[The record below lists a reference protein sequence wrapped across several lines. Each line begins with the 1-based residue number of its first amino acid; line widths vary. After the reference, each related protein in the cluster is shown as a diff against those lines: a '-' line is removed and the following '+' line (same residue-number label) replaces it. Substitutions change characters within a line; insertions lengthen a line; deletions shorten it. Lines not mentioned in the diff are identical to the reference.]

1 MKTPPTDDESSNNL
15 TQESD
20 EDDIPIV
27 NWITQHD
34 NENLERSSEDHS
46 SDTRNTS
53 NSTDEDDDNIPL
65 TKLKFD
71 MISRGSFD

>member
-1 MKTPPTDDESSNNL
+1 MVLYGEQSNNI

-27 NWITQHD
+27 NLISQP
-34 NENLERSSEDHS
+34 NRKQVESPSEDHS

>member
-1 MKTPPTDDESSNNL
+1 MVLSGEQYNL

-27 NWITQHD
+27 SWITQHD
-34 NENLERSSEDHS
+34 NENLERSSEDHI

-53 NSTDEDDDNIPL
+53 NSTDEDDDNILL

-71 MISRGSFD
+71 MISRDSFD

>member
-1 MKTPPTDDESSNNL
+1 MVLSGEQYNNI

-20 EDDIPIV
+20 EDDILIV
-27 NWITQHD
+27 DLISQPNSKQV
-34 NENLERSSEDHS
+34 ERPSEDHS

-53 NSTDEDDDNIPL
+53 NSTDEDDGNIPL

>member
-1 MKTPPTDDESSNNL
+1 MVLSREQYNNI
-15 TQESD
+15 TQESE

-27 NWITQHD
+27 NLISQP
-34 NENLERSSEDHS
+34 NSKQVERSSEDHS